1 VVEFFCEVLEIDLK
15 EMFDQD
21 SKKHQDSTPNQEEQV
36 EQIMILTQSMMDMNS
51 GGHQTKKM

>member
-1 VVEFFCEVLEIDLK
+1 VLEIDLK

-21 SKKHQDSTPNQEEQV
+21 SNKHQDSTPNQEEQV
-36 EQIMILTQSMMDMNS
+36 EQIMILTQSMMDINT